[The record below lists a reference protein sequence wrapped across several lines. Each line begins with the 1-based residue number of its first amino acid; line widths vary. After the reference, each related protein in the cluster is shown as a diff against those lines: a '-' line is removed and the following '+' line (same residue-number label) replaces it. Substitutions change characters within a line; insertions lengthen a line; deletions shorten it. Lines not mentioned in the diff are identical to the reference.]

1 MKDSIKFAIGLA
13 ISMTLFVLGISLLN
27 MDLIGIGVFVA
38 LISSSIVILVLPVF
52 LFKGAVI
59 DLDGDSLRVEAP
71 MANVNIPFDRIE
83 NVRIYEKVSLGVR
96 TFGYSGLRRR
106 SGDYT
111 NAEFGTYTCAC
122 DTRVPLYIFVKSGKK
137 KVLFNLN
144 TLEST
149 RSAFETLRSKVSCE
163 VTTEPYIMTME
174 EKAATSRRKKVII
187 CSTVA
192 IGCVICA
199 IIAFSMLTGS
209 VNVTLTDSEVDVEA
223 SFTSDFSIEY
233 TDITYIELRDD
244 LDYGKRIIGTA
255 NSKVLTGTFNNDEFG
270 KYKLAVNKSVSGCV
284 VIHTDKE
291 TYVVNCD
298 SDESTIGM
306 YNELLTKIAP

>member
-1 MKDSIKFAIGLA
+1 MKFAIGLT
-13 ISMTLFVLGISLLN
+13 ISASLIVLSIALLA
-27 MDLIGIGVFVA
+27 MDLIGIGLFIA
-38 LISSSIVILVLPVF
+38 LISSSIVVLVLPIFF
-52 LFKGAVI
+52 LKGTVI
-59 DLDGDSLRVEAP
+59 DFDGDSLRIDAP
-71 MANVNIPFDRIE
+71 MANVNIPLDRIE
-83 NVRIYEKVSLGVR
+83 SVRIYEKVSFGIK
-96 TFGYSGLRRR
+96 TFGYNGLRRR
-106 SGDYT
+106 SGDFT

-149 RSAFETLRSKVSCE
+149 RAAFETLRSKVSCE
-163 VTTEPYIMTME
+163 VTTEPYVMTME

-199 IIAFSMLTGS
+199 IIAFVMLTGS
-209 VNVTLTDSEVDVEA
+209 VNVTLTDSEVDVDA

-244 LDYGKRIIGTA
+244 LDYGKRIIGAA

-270 KYKLAVNKSVSGCV
+270 KYKLAVNKSVSECV

-298 SDESTIGM
+298 SDESTIEM

>member
-1 MKDSIKFAIGLA
+1 M
-13 ISMTLFVLGISLLN
+13 SLLISGLLLLVN
-27 MDLIGIGVFVA
+27 DVIGVGAYVVMIVA
-38 LISSSIVILVLPVF
+38 SIIVLVTPLLF
-52 LFKGAVI
+52 FKGAKVG
-59 DLDGDSLRVEAP
+59 LDGTSLRIDAAMV
-71 MANVNIPFDRIE
+71 NVDIPFTDIDSI
-83 NVRIYEKVSLGVR
+83 RIYEKVSFGIK
-96 TFGYSGLRRR
+96 TFGYNGLRRR

-111 NAEFGTYTCAC
+111 NAEFGSYTCAC
-122 DTRVPLYIFVKSGKK
+122 DTGVPMYIFVKSGKK

-163 VTTEPYIMTME
+163 VTTEPYVMTME

-199 IIAFSMLTGS
+199 IIAFVMLTGS

-233 TDITYIELRDD
+233 NDITYIELRDD
-244 LDYGKRIIGTA
+244 LDYGKRIIGAA

-270 KYKLAVNKSVSGCV
+270 KYKLAVNKSVSECV